1 MRCLRCPDATPHHG
15 RGPQTS
21 DAEKLIQSA
30 AEQWSSGGDI
40 VWPAVALGVGWGVTK
55 KCRYIS
61 LQLICGASN
70 SPTVFFSMRWW
81 DQNAENPWWS
91 IGCPWFP
98 LGWNSQKVRER
109 AGGEFRACDPCLGR
123 AGANMEAG
131 SDLGTMG
138 YPKALWCHQTW
149 LAGQSLIKFDD
160 FSIPM
165 IQMLILFSSRVF
177 HLSDSVRI
185 SNNDLTATT
194 LDMIGLW
201 GQLCSNGLVSGL
213 WIRAF

>member
-1 MRCLRCPDATPHHG
+1 
-15 RGPQTS
+15 
-21 DAEKLIQSA
+21 
-30 AEQWSSGGDI
+30 
-40 VWPAVALGVGWGVTK
+40 
-55 KCRYIS
+55 
-61 LQLICGASN
+61 
-70 SPTVFFSMRWW
+70 
-81 DQNAENPWWS
+81 
-91 IGCPWFP
+91 

-109 AGGEFRACDPCLGR
+109 AGGEFRACDACLGR
-123 AGANMEAG
+123 AGTNMEAG

-177 HLSDSVRI
+177 HLSDSVWI

-194 LDMIGLW
+194 LEMIGL
-201 GQLCSNGLVSGL
+201 
-213 WIRAF
+213 

>member
-1 MRCLRCPDATPHHG
+1 M
-15 RGPQTS
+15 
-21 DAEKLIQSA
+21 
-30 AEQWSSGGDI
+30 
-40 VWPAVALGVGWGVTK
+40 
-55 KCRYIS
+55 
-61 LQLICGASN
+61 
-70 SPTVFFSMRWW
+70 
-81 DQNAENPWWS
+81 
-91 IGCPWFP
+91 
-98 LGWNSQKVRER
+98 GWNSQKVLER
-109 AGGEFRACDPCLGR
+109 AGGEFRACDACLGR

-177 HLSDSVRI
+177 HLSDSVRR

-194 LDMIGLW
+194 LDMIGL
-201 GQLCSNGLVSGL
+201 
-213 WIRAF
+213 

>member
-1 MRCLRCPDATPHHG
+1 
-15 RGPQTS
+15 
-21 DAEKLIQSA
+21 
-30 AEQWSSGGDI
+30 
-40 VWPAVALGVGWGVTK
+40 VT
-55 KCRYIS
+55 R
-61 LQLICGASN
+61 CGAWGGLGGHQKVPLHIAAVDMWSFEFAN
-70 SPTVFFSMRWW
+70 GFFFNAVVRPKCGKSMVINRM
-81 DQNAENPWWS
+81 PMV
-91 IGCPWFP
+91 PF

-194 LDMIGLW
+194 LDMIGL
-201 GQLCSNGLVSGL
+201 
-213 WIRAF
+213 